1 MKKTK
6 KLKKIV
12 IYILIVVILFL
23 ISISSLITNYLLK
36 NQEKILWGKSTS
48 DFKVEYKVYNND
60 NKFYNSEY
68 LDDYGSYISSITD
81 KIDFSIK
88 YIFKTTENLDI
99 DYTYD
104 LYGQVL
110 AEVYESGS
118 TSPVWSKELDINME
132 NTEKLGSGNYLQ
144 LNKEISIP
152 FKEYNDMMIEYK
164 KNYNINVSSYI
175 KFTIQVKIDSLK
187 TINSNIS
194 NVDTLTIKIP
204 LLQPTYKIDI
214 DKSVSNNRDIYLLTK
229 NESNNIFLKIGIIGI
244 IITILTALILFI
256 IYKNTR
262 TKIELFKEKN
272 NNLLRKYEEI
282 IITIE
287 ELPNIEGLETIEITD
302 FNDLIDLEETLK
314 LPIMYLNI
322 IPNKESW
329 FILIHNNFFYRYIL
343 KINNNKT

>member
-6 KLKKIV
+6 KLKRVVAYTLIV
-12 IYILIVVILFL
+12 ILLLI
-23 ISISSLITNYLLK
+23 ISVSSLTANYII
-36 NQEKILWGKSTS
+36 NNEEKVLWGKSTS
-48 DFKVEYKVYNND
+48 NFEVDYKVYNND

-68 LDDYGSYISSITD
+68 LDEYGSYISSITD

-104 LYGQVL
+104 LYGEVL

-118 TSPVWSKELDINME
+118 TSPVWSKELDINIESTE
-132 NTEKLGSGNYLQ
+132 NLGTGTYLQ

-175 KFTIQVKIDSLK
+175 KFTITVKIDSLES
-187 TINSNIS
+187 INSNIS
-194 NVDTLTIKIP
+194 NMDTLTIKIP
-204 LLQPTYKIDI
+204 LLQPTFKIDI

-229 NESNNIFLKIGIIGI
+229 KTPNNIFLKIGIAGI
-244 IITILTALILFI
+244 IITIITALSLFI
-256 IYKNTR
+256 LYKNTR
-262 TKIELFKEKN
+262 TKLELFKEMN
-272 NNLLRKYEEI
+272 HNLLKKYEEI

-287 ELPNIEGLETIEITD
+287 ELPNTDGLEMIEITD

-314 LPIMYLNI
+314 IPIMYLNI

-343 KINNNKT
+343 KIK